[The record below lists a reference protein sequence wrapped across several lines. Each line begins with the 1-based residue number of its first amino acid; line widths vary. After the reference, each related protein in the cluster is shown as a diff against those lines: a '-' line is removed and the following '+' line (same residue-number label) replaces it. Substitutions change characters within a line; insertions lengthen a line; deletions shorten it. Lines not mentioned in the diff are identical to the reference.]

1 MIIDWWRTICELLSI
16 FKLCTWTYVILYTT
30 SIAKKFIVMFWNF
43 HSFYLSL
50 CPFTGSKY
58 ASWISDVSYHGME
71 QNVCALFTPISVS
84 LFANLHDSLTLGRL
98 WLQSHSSTAE
108 SVHLFGV
115 PIKKIMTNNLFSTFV
130 KWKNLTSLLW
140 LYSSA
145 STNILCNSS
154 EWHGDL
160 WSGVCPPNALN
171 AIHNILFYSGKKE
184 LLSYANVNA
193 RHDFATQVYTHVGS
207 STLIPYFEASICLVF
222 LVDGL
227 PSLLFV
233 IEGFLLFWGI
243 HISFQQ
249 SVFIIIMDSS

>member
-16 FKLCTWTYVILYTT
+16 FKLCTWTYVILYRT

-58 ASWISDVSYHGME
+58 ASWIRDVSYHEME
-71 QNVCALFTPISVS
+71 QNVCAPFTPISVS

-108 SVHLFGV
+108 SVHLFGL

-154 EWHGDL
+154 EWHGDF
-160 WSGVCPPNALN
+160 WSVSAHQMHSML
-171 AIHNILFYSGKKE
+171 
-184 LLSYANVNA
+184 
-193 RHDFATQVYTHVGS
+193 
-207 STLIPYFEASICLVF
+207 
-222 LVDGL
+222 
-227 PSLLFV
+227 
-233 IEGFLLFWGI
+233 
-243 HISFQQ
+243 
-249 SVFIIIMDSS
+249 FIIFCFIQERKNCCRMQMSMPVMILQRKCALTLGVLPLSCILRLLIVLYFWWMGYHPCFLW